1 VPLCSVWSRRAAIAA
16 VLLASLSPRPAL
28 AHAILEE
35 SEPAQ
40 GGTVRAGTVALRFR
54 YNSRIDVG
62 RSRLTVTRP
71 DHTQATLAIASG
83 GSPDIVAAIVDLTP
97 GAYTVRWQVLAIDGH
112 ITRGDVR
119 FTVTEP

>member
-1 VPLCSVWSRRAAIAA
+1 MPICSVLSRRAATAA
-16 VLLASLSPRPAL
+16 VLLALLSPRAAS
-28 AHAILEE
+28 AHAILED

-71 DHTQATLAIASG
+71 DRTQTTLAIASG
-83 GSPDIVAAIVDLTP
+83 VSPDIVVAILDLTP